1 MVIFSDIIPSFFP
14 QNKPVGGAPVM
25 SPSGE
30 ELAMVPNANSAI
42 IVEIDKYDFIVVFL

>member
-14 QNKPVGGAPVM
+14 QNVPVGGAPVI

-30 ELAMVPNANSAI
+30 ELAMVANANSAI
-42 IVEIDKYDFIVVFL
+42 IVEIDKYDFIIFL